1 MTKSETCCFS
11 GHRPQKLPWGSRNND
26 PRCEK
31 MREWIR
37 AQIKDFYGDG
47 YRNFISGMAIG
58 CDMVFA
64 EEVLSL
70 KEDLPGINLFAAV
83 PCEDQPIRWTIAQ
96 KAHYL
101 ELLSACDGVKTFQ
114 KSYTPSCMQ
123 ARNEY
128 MVEQSSALIAC
139 YNGRPGGTMTTI
151 VLAKRAGLETKILD
165 LSEL

>member
-1 MTKSETCCFS
+1 MTKRETCCFS

-26 PRCEK
+26 PRCKK

-37 AQIKDFYGDG
+37 SQIEDCYNNG
-47 YRNFISGMAIG
+47 YRCFISGMAIG

-70 KEDLPGINLFAAV
+70 KETLPGIKLFAAV
-83 PCEDQPIRWTIAQ
+83 PCEDQPIRWTVAQ

-101 ELLSACDGVKTFQ
+101 ELLSLCDGVKTFQ
-114 KSYTPSCMQ
+114 KSYTPGCMQ

-128 MVEQSSALIAC
+128 MIEQSSALIAC

-151 VLAKRAGLETKILD
+151 VLAQRAGLEMKILD